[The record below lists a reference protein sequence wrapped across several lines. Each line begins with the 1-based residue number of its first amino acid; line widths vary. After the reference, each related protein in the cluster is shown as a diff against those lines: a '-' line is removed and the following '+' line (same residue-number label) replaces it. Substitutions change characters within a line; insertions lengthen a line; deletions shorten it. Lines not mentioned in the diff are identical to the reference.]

1 MVSLS
6 IKLAG
11 KLLNCSRFRT
21 AICVQQ
27 LRSAKQYSTVQ
38 IKEDLEIDE
47 FLNDKEYLHLKSEFI
62 KPLPHDQRVLVV
74 QPFIRKTAAEKSP
87 DLMLGMVLLNCFYE
101 FQSISHCTKF
111 HTSSSV
117 CQWISICSKFHQ
129 FYSSCSIDFPT
140 DETVA
145 LAESIPNWRVVHK
158 MKKGLNSLSRYNVFG
173 SKQLEDIADE
183 AGKYHANN
191 VVIGLDWLNG
201 AYQMKIEKELRR
213 DVYDRYS
220 MILRIFHSRATTKEA
235 KIQTQLAEIPYI
247 RARLN
252 LFSRNPEHHQ
262 AGMAQTIGT
271 GGKDYYNRRKLLL
284 DKRAKDLKQKLV
296 KIENARYIIS
306 PQRKSVKVPVV
317 GIVGYTNCG
326 KTSLIKYF
334 TKNNE
339 SIKPM
344 DQLFATLDLSRFMI
358 RLNNNQDVFLLDTIG
373 FISNIPKN
381 LLDAFHTT
389 LKEICDC
396 DLIIHIYD
404 ANHPDLENQKRT
416 VYETL
421 FEQIKV
427 DEKLQSTMIE
437 VGNKIDL
444 IDQDTFKEFSD
455 KHPEHLF
462 ISVTEKINLPLLA
475 ERKCILKESLL

>member
-1 MVSLS
+1 M
-6 IKLAG
+6 
-11 KLLNCSRFRT
+11 T
-21 AICVQQ
+21 A
-27 LRSAKQYSTVQ
+27 
-38 IKEDLEIDE
+38 
-47 FLNDKEYLHLKSEFI
+47 
-62 KPLPHDQRVLVV
+62 
-74 QPFIRKTAAEKSP
+74 
-87 DLMLGMVLLNCFYE
+87 
-101 FQSISHCTKF
+101 
-111 HTSSSV
+111 
-117 CQWISICSKFHQ
+117 
-129 FYSSCSIDFPT
+129 
-140 DETVA
+140 ETVT
-145 LAESIPNWRVVHK
+145 LAESIPNWNVAVK
-158 MKKGLNSLSRYNVFG
+158 FKKALNHLSRNNVFG
-173 SKQLEDIADE
+173 KKQTQIIAEE
-183 AGKYHANN
+183 AEKHHINS

-201 AYQMKIEKELRR
+201 AYQMKLEQELGL

-247 RARLN
+247 RSRLN
-252 LFSRNPEHHQ
+252 LFSRNPDHHQ

-271 GGKDYYNRRKLLL
+271 GGKDYYNRRKFLL
-284 DKRAKDLKQKLV
+284 DKRVKDLKQKLI

-306 PQRKSVKVPVV
+306 PQRKAVKVPVV

-334 TKNNE
+334 AKNNE

-358 RLNNNQDVFLLDTIG
+358 KLNSNQDVFLLDTIG

-389 LKEICDC
+389 LKEIGDC
-396 DLIIHIYD
+396 DLIIHVYD
-404 ANHPDLENQKRT
+404 TNHPDLENQRRT

-427 DEKLQSTMIE
+427 NDKLRATMIE
-437 VGNKIDL
+437 VGNKVDL
-444 IDQDTFKEFSD
+444 IDSESFKEFTD

-475 ERKCILKESLL
+475 ERKRNLKERSLIARMGYLAYDARRRLASAF